1 MKEKDNNTIKT
12 EFRRKFAEHN
22 MLYSK
27 TCDDI
32 RSLIK
37 DFVTTMC
44 GGFYMFE
51 TYQPYVI
58 IEVYDGRRCFYDE
71 ASAYAICVKN
81 NDVYIYIS
89 TPGNT
94 DITKEDMLSEDV
106 EESEDWYLFDWD
118 SGFVFEQAISSVIV
132 EMMDQ

>member
-1 MKEKDNNTIKT
+1 MKKDNKT
-12 EFRRKFAEHN
+12 TKVEFRRKFAEYN
-22 MLYSK
+22 MLYGK
-27 TCDDI
+27 TCDNI

-37 DFVTTMC
+37 DFVVMR

-51 TYQPYVI
+51 SYQPYVI
-58 IEVYDGRRCFYDE
+58 TEVYDGRHCFYDE

-81 NDVYIYIS
+81 DDVYIYIS

-94 DITKEDMLSEDV
+94 DIAKEDMLSEGV
-106 EESEDWYLFDWD
+106 EESKDWYLFDWD
-118 SGFVFEQAISSVIV
+118 SGFVFEHAINSIMV

>member
-37 DFVTTMC
+37 DFVTTMR

-51 TYQPYVI
+51 TYKPYVI
-58 IEVYDGRRCFYDE
+58 TEVYDDRHSFYNE
-71 ASAYAICVKN
+71 AIAYAICVKN
-81 NDVYIYIS
+81 DDIYVYIS
-89 TPGNT
+89 TLDSEDT
-94 DITKEDMLSEDV
+94 TKEDMLNEDV
-106 EESEDWYLFDWD
+106 EESENWYLFDWD
-118 SGFVFEQAISSVIV
+118 SGVVFEHAVISIV
-132 EMMDQ
+132 CDLMSL

>member
-58 IEVYDGRRCFYDE
+58 TEVYDDRHSFYNE
-71 ASAYAICVKN
+71 ARAYAICVKN
-81 NDVYIYIS
+81 DDVYVYIS
-89 TPGNT
+89 TCDSE
-94 DITKEDMLSEDV
+94 DITKEDMLNEDV
-106 EESEDWYLFDWD
+106 EESENWYLFDWD
-118 SGFVFEQAISSVIV
+118 SGFVFEQAINSVIV

>member
-12 EFRRKFAEHN
+12 EFRRKLAEHN
-22 MLYSK
+22 MLYGK

-37 DFVTTMC
+37 DFVTTMY

-58 IEVYDGRRCFYDE
+58 TETFDPIYTISHYCE
-71 ASAYAICVKN
+71 ARVYAIRIK
-81 NDVYIYIS
+81 DGDIYIYVDS
-89 TPGNT
+89 TS
-94 DITKEDMLSEDV
+94 DLVVTKESLLNEDV
-106 EESEDWYLFDWD
+106 EENWYFFDWD
-118 SGFVFEQAISSVIV
+118 SGFVFEHAVNSIICELMSL
-132 EMMDQ
+132 

>member
-1 MKEKDNNTIKT
+1 
-12 EFRRKFAEHN
+12 
-22 MLYSK
+22 
-27 TCDDI
+27 
-32 RSLIK
+32 
-37 DFVTTMC
+37 
-44 GGFYMFE
+44 MFE

-58 IEVYDGRRCFYDE
+58 TEAYDGRRCFYDE

-81 NDVYIYIS
+81 DDVYIYIS

-106 EESEDWYLFDWD
+106 EESKDWYLFDWD
-118 SGFVFEQAISSVIV
+118 SGFVFEQAINSVIV